1 MISRSEVQSAAK
13 RIEPHCHITPIMT
26 STSIDQLAGCRVYF
40 KCDHLQKAGAFKSRG
55 AVNAVFSC
63 SQQEIRYGVCT
74 HSSGNH
80 GAALARAA
88 RLRQVPAFIVVPQAA
103 NPLKMEA
110 IEQYGGQLVICDNS
124 LEARSSKL
132 EEIRLQTRAR
142 EIPPYDDPLVIAG
155 QGTAALELID
165 QVADL
170 DSILVPVGG
179 GGLLA
184 GAVLAANSTIKVYG
198 AEPDQADDAHRS
210 FHTGTRVLSHQPNT
224 LCDGL
229 LTTLG
234 ELNFEIISAGAEN
247 ILLVSEAQII
257 ESMEFIW
264 RYLKQLVEPSSAV
277 VLAAIIAHR
286 DLFTDQKIGVVLTG
300 GNVDYRN
307 LPFAALLPG

>member
-1 MISRSEVQSAAK
+1 
-13 RIEPHCHITPIMT
+13 
-26 STSIDQLAGCRVYF
+26 
-40 KCDHLQKAGAFKSRG
+40 
-55 AVNAVFSC
+55 
-63 SQQEIRYGVCT
+63 
-74 HSSGNH
+74 
-80 GAALARAA
+80 
-88 RLRQVPAFIVVPQAA
+88 VPAFIVVPQAA
-103 NPLKMEA
+103 NPLKMQA

-124 LEARSSKL
+124 LEARASKL
-132 EEIRLQTRAR
+132 EEVRLQTHAR
-142 EIPPYDDPLVIAG
+142 EIPPYDDPLIIAG

-184 GAVLAANSTIKVYG
+184 GAVLAAKSTIKVYG
-198 AEPDQADDAHRS
+198 AEPDQADDAYRS
-210 FHTGTRVLSHQPNT
+210 FHTGRRVLSHQPNT

-234 ELNFEIISAGAEN
+234 ELNFEIISDGAED
-247 ILLVSEAQII
+247 ILLVSETQII

-286 DLFTDQKIGVVLTG
+286 DLFPDQNIGVVLTG

-307 LPFAALLPG
+307 LPFSAPPSG